1 MQSRVTMT
9 DIAQR
14 LGITKM
20 TVSRWINDPGSVA
33 KKTGER
39 IQAAIDEMG
48 FVPSRVPTI
57 LANKNSRTIGVVIPS
72 FSNMVS
78 SALIHGL
85 EQEAAAHGYTM
96 LIVHTGYDKN
106 TEEQQLRELL
116 TYQVDG
122 IVLTEPV
129 HTELT
134 VRRLQ
139 AMAVPCVE
147 TMSIPEHPID
157 LCVGLDHREAMY
169 RCTKALLQSGRR
181 LPLYIGVRL
190 DIRTM
195 HRQEGYTQAM
205 REFGLKPFILDSD
218 ERSNFTMAG
227 RLMREG
233 LTLHPE
239 LDAVLATNDDVAVG
253 AMLAAQAEGCKIP
266 DDIAFLGYNGL
277 NIAAATIP
285 PLCSVHTP
293 REEMG
298 RRAMHLLIAKINEE
312 EIPENERIQ
321 RMNFD
326 ITDGKTVTSA
336 ELSALKACAV
346 EAADSAAA
354 QN

>member
-1 MQSRVTMT
+1 MQARVTML
-9 DIAQR
+9 DIAKR

-20 TVSRWINDPGSVA
+20 TVSRFINDPGSVA

-39 IQAAIDEMG
+39 IKAAIDELG

-57 LANKNSRTIGVVIPS
+57 LSNKNSRTIGVLIPS
-72 FSNMVS
+72 FSNMVF
-78 SALIHGL
+78 AELIHGL
-85 EQEAAAHGYTM
+85 ELEAAAKGYTM
-96 LIVHTGYDKN
+96 LIMHTGYDEN
-106 TEEQQLRELL
+106 AEEQQIRELL
-116 TYQVDG
+116 SYQVDG
-122 IVLTEPV
+122 LVLSEPL
-129 HTELT
+129 HSELT

-139 AMAVPCVE
+139 AMSVPCVE

-157 LCVGLDHREAMY
+157 LCVGLDHRDIMY
-169 RCTKALLQSGRR
+169 SCTKALLQSGRR

-195 HRQEGYTQAM
+195 HRQEGYEKAM
-205 REFGLKPFILDSD
+205 REFGLTPFVLDSD

-227 RLMREG
+227 RLLREG
-233 LTLHPE
+233 LTQHPE

-253 AMLAAQAEGCKIP
+253 AMLSCQAAGCKIP

-285 PLCSVHTP
+285 PLCSVRTP

-298 RRAMHLLIAKINEE
+298 RRAMRLLISKINEE
-312 EIPENERIQ
+312 EIAPEQRLQ

-326 ITDGKTVTSA
+326 ITEGKTVTAA
-336 ELSALKACAV
+336 EFAALKACAA
-346 EAADSAAA
+346 EACQ